1 MPFKTKG
8 ALDGAEIDNTM
19 KGPTNSLRPD
29 QATKSQNFHPT
40 VKPLALMKYLITL
53 VMPPNPK
60 AVVLDPFAGSGTTI
74 LAAKQLNRN
83 AIGIELS
90 PEYAE
95 IARKRVESYKM
106 PIEQFQ
112 LPLED
117 AKYA

>member
-1 MPFKTKG
+1 
-8 ALDGAEIDNTM
+8 
-19 KGPTNSLRPD
+19 
-29 QATKSQNFHPT
+29 
-40 VKPLALMKYLITL
+40 MKYLITL

-95 IARKRVESYKM
+95 IARNRVSSFE
-106 PIEQFQ
+106 I
-112 LPLED
+112 PLEQYEL
-117 AKYA
+117 AL